1 MKSKSEPSVGSEW
14 RDAHPGVKKYTVV
27 SLHLGLY
34 GFSVIARED
43 GPNADEHVIALRD
56 FYVRFR
62 ECR

>member
-1 MKSKSEPSVGSEW
+1 MKSKPEPSIGSEW
-14 RDAHPGVKKYTVV
+14 RDTHSGIKKYTVV

-34 GFSVIARED
+34 GLSVIVRED
-43 GPNADEHVIALRD
+43 GPNADEHVIAQRD